1 MTPAWPAD
9 VGRIVLPTIDSTS
22 LEAARQAQ
30 SLSGPTWI
38 LALEQTAAKGRRGRT
53 WSNPPGNFAAS
64 LVYRPGGAIAT
75 RALRSFAASLA
86 LQDALI
92 AATGRAEGLTL
103 KWPND
108 VLLNG
113 GKLAGILLEGGPAD
127 TLIIGIGVN
136 LRTAPAPS
144 EVEEGAVP
152 PVSLLSETGVDITPE
167 AFLALLAPAFA
178 KLEHQFVTYGFEPLR
193 IRWLANAARLG
204 APIKARTMT
213 ETHHGTF
220 ETVDAEGHLVLRTAA
235 GQRAISAGDVFF

>member
-1 MTPAWPAD
+1 MPSWPD
-9 VGRIVLPTIDSTS
+9 GVGRMVLPTVDSTS
-22 LEAARQAQ
+22 LEAARQAPN
-30 SLSGPTWI
+30 LSGPTWI
-38 LALEQTAAKGRRGRT
+38 LALEQTAAKGRRGRA

-64 LVYRPGGAIAT
+64 LVYRPGGPVAM

-113 GKLAGILLEGGPAD
+113 GKLAGILLEGGPSD

-136 LRTAPAPS
+136 LRSAPS
-144 EVEEGAVP
+144 QAEVEEGAVH

-167 AFLALLAPAFA
+167 AFLDLLAPAFA
-178 KLEHQFVTYGFEPLR
+178 TLEDQFVTYGFAPLR
-193 IRWLANAARLG
+193 TRWLANAARLG
-204 APIKARTMT
+204 APIRARTMT

-220 ETVDAEGHLVLRTAA
+220 ETVDAEGHLVLRTAS
-235 GQRAISAGDVFF
+235 GPRAISAGDVFF

>member
-1 MTPAWPAD
+1 VIPAWPEG
-9 VGRIVLPTIDSTS
+9 VGQVVLPTVDSTS
-22 LEAARQAQ
+22 LEAARQARDIA
-30 SLSGPTWI
+30 GPTWF
-38 LALEQTAAKGRRGRT
+38 LGLQQTAAKGRRGRA

-75 RALRSFAASLA
+75 RALRSFVASLA

-92 AATGRAEGLTL
+92 AATGRAEGFRL

-136 LRTAPAPS
+136 LRAAPTQAQ
-144 EVEEGAVP
+144 VETGALA
-152 PVSLLSETGVDITPE
+152 PVSLLSETGTDITPE
-167 AFLALLAPAFA
+167 AFLDLLAPAFA
-178 KLEHQFVTYGFEPLR
+178 AVEDQFVTYGFDAVR
-193 IRWLANAARLG
+193 TRWLANAAKLG
-204 APIKARTMT
+204 EPIHARTVA

-220 ETVDAEGHLVLRTAA
+220 ETVDAEGQLVLRTAA
-235 GQRAISAGDVFF
+235 GQRMISAGDVFF